1 MMRRSVWKV
10 LSLALAVIAGL
21 GTPVLGTPARAAEI
35 KLAVDLALV
44 LAVDVSLSIDE
55 GEKGL
60 QRVGYI
66 QAWRDKRVAD
76 AIRNGPIGKIAVTF
90 VEWSSPY
97 QQAVVI
103 PWRIVGSAAEAKAFG
118 DELEKAP
125 ITPGTTTSISGGID
139 FSVKL
144 LEKREH
150 DAARRV
156 IDVSGDG
163 YSDVGRPVTDSR
175 DAAVKAGITI
185 NGLPVINEDP
195 KKNAAPPD
203 LAAYYR
209 DNVIGGPGSFYVVA
223 QNVEGF
229 RESLLKKL
237 VLEIAMRNGP
247 DTAAA
252 PAQQR

>member
-1 MMRRSVWKV
+1 MRHFTCKI
-10 LSLALAVIAGL
+10 LPLALAVAAGL
-21 GTPVLGTPARAAEI
+21 VRPAPAAE

-44 LAVDVSLSIDE
+44 LAVDVSLSVDE

-66 QAWRDKRVAD
+66 AAWREKRVAD
-76 AIRNGPIGKIAVTF
+76 AIKNGPIGKIAVTF

-103 PWRIVGSAAEAKAFG
+103 PWRIVDGPATAKAFA

-139 FSVKL
+139 FAVKL
-144 LEKREH
+144 LQKREH
-150 DAARRV
+150 DAARMV

-163 YSDVGRPVTDSR
+163 YSDVGRPVTEAR
-175 DAAVKAGITI
+175 DAAVKAGVTI
-185 NGLPVINEDP
+185 NGLPVMNEDP

-203 LAAYYR
+203 LDTYYR
-209 DNVIGGPGSFYVVA
+209 DNVIGGPGSFYVTTR
-223 QNVEGF
+223 NVEGF
-229 RESLLKKL
+229 KESLLKKL
-237 VLEIAMRNGP
+237 VLEIAGLTP
-247 DTAAA
+247 EQAAA
-252 PAQQR
+252 LAER

>member
-1 MMRRSVWKV
+1 MRCRALRVFVLTLAIAVGWKT
-10 LSLALAVIAGL
+10 AAQA
-21 GTPVLGTPARAAEI
+21 AAE

-66 QAWRDKRVAD
+66 DAWRNKKVAD
-76 AIRNGPIGKIAVTF
+76 AVKAGPIGKIAVTF

-97 QQAVVI
+97 SQAVVI
-103 PWRIVGSAAEAKAFG
+103 PWRIIEDAASAKAFA

-144 LEKREH
+144 LQKREH
-150 DAARRV
+150 DAARMV

-163 YSDVGRPVTDSR
+163 YSDVGRPVTEAR

-203 LAAYYR
+203 LDTYYR
-209 DNVIGGPGSFYVVA
+209 DNVIGGPGSFYVVTR
-223 QNVEGF
+223 NIRGF
-229 RESLLKKL
+229 SESLLHKL
-237 VLEIAMRNGP
+237 VLEIAM
-247 DTAAA
+247 
-252 PAQQR
+252 PAQPEPAVLPAIEQ